1 MKGDCDDDWWFVP
14 RTSWEHYSFSFLLDF
29 LVVFYLTIPHVWS
42 CLQQR
47 SRHDHNVAEY
57 GLRAASPL
65 LSESQERTQFTT
77 PSWQSPFG
85 VRRSTAL
92 RISTCVDQWPPWW
105 ARDRVRHAEAYAR
118 DPREYIAH
126 VLAAYDADPSL
137 SEADSHRYHSYPF
150 VRIFAFSR
158 ISTETL
164 KRIEKGANEN
174 M

>member
-1 MKGDCDDDWWFVP
+1 
-14 RTSWEHYSFSFLLDF
+14 
-29 LVVFYLTIPHVWS
+29 
-42 CLQQR
+42 
-47 SRHDHNVAEY
+47 
-57 GLRAASPL
+57 
-65 LSESQERTQFTT
+65 
-77 PSWQSPFG
+77 
-85 VRRSTAL
+85 
-92 RISTCVDQWPPWW
+92 
-105 ARDRVRHAEAYAR
+105 VRHAEAYAR

-174 M
+174 MWGKRPSNMYRLYVLNTHMYWPV